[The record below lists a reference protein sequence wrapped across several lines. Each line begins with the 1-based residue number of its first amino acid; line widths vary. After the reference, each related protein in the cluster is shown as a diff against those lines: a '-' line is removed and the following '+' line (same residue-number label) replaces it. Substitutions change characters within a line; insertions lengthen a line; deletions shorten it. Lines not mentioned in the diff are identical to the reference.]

1 MDKIIKDKSSKAM
14 LNVDLSTLEQRRAYK
29 KAYRKQ
35 QEENRSLEQRVID
48 LETRLNMLESRFNN
62 APQN

>member
-35 QEENRSLEQRVID
+35 QEENRSLEQRILD
-48 LETRLNMLESRFNN
+48 LETRLNMLEVRLNN
-62 APQN
+62 AS